1 MENPLGTETE
11 NLYRLPNSTNL
22 HLHGAHTSPKSP
34 GDDVKLLIHPG
45 ESREYLYE
53 FPLNHEPGNH
63 WYHPHLHGSV
73 AFQTGLGTAGMFIV
87 KDPPGFLPPIYEDME
102 ELHIILQEIDIKTT
116 TMQAQTSGER
126 LKNPETNPTP
136 NKPVDADLT
145 YMAPGK

>member
-87 KDPPGFLPPIYEDME
+87 KDPPGFLPQIYEDME

-116 TMQAQTSGER
+116 TRQAQTSGER